1 MTIVPS
7 AGPLLA
13 LMLAMQGGQGD
24 RPAGRIQWDALPQL
38 DFRVP
43 LTIAPEMT
51 AYVAGESRSGRCPPP
66 AIEGGRSVV
75 RADVAVLLAASQP
88 GSHVYSATQCELPDS
103 NASVACPC
111 GIRGGLPHLLL
122 SNRQDGGGDHCQL
135 SWRPQLALPRPTSL

>member
-75 RADVAVLLAASQP
+75 RADVAVL
-88 GSHVYSATQCELPDS
+88 V
-103 NASVACPC
+103 
-111 GIRGGLPHLLL
+111 
-122 SNRQDGGGDHCQL
+122 QDGMVRATIPHAIDCVTVEQYAAGIVVSYARNNLTQRMARTTGWYRATL
-135 SWRPQLALPRPTSL
+135 VFEW